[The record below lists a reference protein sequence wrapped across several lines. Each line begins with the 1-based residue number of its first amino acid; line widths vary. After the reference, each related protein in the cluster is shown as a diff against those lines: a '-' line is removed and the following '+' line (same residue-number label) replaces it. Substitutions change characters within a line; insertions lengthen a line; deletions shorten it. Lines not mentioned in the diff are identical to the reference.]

1 MNHPPP
7 TDTSNHQQTGPHEV
21 LSRLMNSWDRT
32 LDPIEP
38 SPRFQLIFQGLF
50 LGFATL
56 LIAWNLFLAYVMIT
70 TLHMNDFGKFYYSI
84 VAYLNGQNMYG
95 PNPATLMKM
104 SPGHYMHLWNLN
116 PPHFHVLL
124 YPLGYL
130 SPHTALAI
138 WVGTSFFTGIISF
151 IIIAKNH
158 PANPTARHRKLI
170 FLLLMGFSGTSI
182 LFVTGQLVLLLL
194 LPLTLAWIQ
203 IRKGNWRGGG
213 ILLGLICSIKPFL
226 LIFVP
231 YFFIKR
237 QYAALVN
244 FFMAIVVCYLVG
256 YIIFGKQTHVQWIEG
271 IMSINW
277 YWKNLN
283 GSIFGFLSRT
293 FSQNPLFAP
302 IIHAPGL
309 IVPLWLFLG
318 GTITTFTYWV
328 ISFDTTKQS
337 VDRAM
342 FLLYLAAILV
352 TPAGWQYYVFFCLGP
367 LSILVYV
374 WRNESESLISSKDRF
389 LKIGRTIM
397 LYAAIPGLLFPFL
410 AVHLLQPNRFATV
423 TLGSIYFWSILCLWT
438 SGILDGVL
446 EKMRIQ
452 SSAYE
457 LKAKQPIE
465 DA

>member
-7 TDTSNHQQTGPHEV
+7 TDTSSHQRIN
-21 LSRLMNSWDRT
+21 LSNAVDRLLTSWDRN

-38 SPRFQLIFQGLF
+38 SP
-50 LGFATL
+50 GFKTMSLLVFFGSATL
-56 LIAWNLFLAYVMIT
+56 LIAWNLLLAYVMIT
-70 TLHMNDFGKFYYSI
+70 ALNMNDFGKFYYSI
-84 VAYLNGQNMYG
+84 VAYIDGQNMYG
-95 PNPATLMKM
+95 PNPATLMKI
-104 SPGHYMHLWNLN
+104 SPGFYMHLWNLN
-116 PPHFHVLL
+116 PPHFHVVL

-130 SPHTALAI
+130 SPHTALGF
-138 WVGTSFFTGIISF
+138 WVGINFIAGLISF
-151 IIIAKNH
+151 MIIAKNH

-194 LPLTLAWIQ
+194 LPLTLAWSE

-213 ILLGLICSIKPFL
+213 ILLGLVCSIKPFL

-231 YFFIKR
+231 YFFLKR

-244 FFMAIVVCYLVG
+244 FFMAIVVCFLVG
-256 YIIFGKQTHVQWIEG
+256 YIIFGSQAHVQWIEG
-271 IMSINW
+271 LMSINW

-293 FSQNPLFAP
+293 FSPNPIFALV
-302 IIHAPGL
+302 IHAPG
-309 IVPLWLFLG
+309 IIAPLWLFLG
-318 GTITTFTYWV
+318 GIITIFTYWV
-328 ISFDTTKQS
+328 IYFDTTKHS

-342 FLLYLAAILV
+342 LLLYLAAILV

-367 LSILVYV
+367 LSILVYL
-374 WRNESESLISSKDRF
+374 WRIDRESLISSKDRF

-397 LYAAIPGLLFPFL
+397 LYMAIPGLLFPFL
-410 AVHLLQPNRFATV
+410 AVHLLQPNRFATA
-423 TLGSIYFWSILCLWT
+423 TLGSIYFWSILFLWI
-438 SGILDGVL
+438 SGILDGFL
-446 EKMRIQ
+446 EKVRTQ